1 MLSRLDHDTM
11 SYDVSKGLIKRASR
25 LGLALVVVCILLSI
39 FMIPAG
45 IWMVLGEPT
54 LGIKK
59 GRACLITN
67 ESFEMLKTSTSLH
80 LVEDK
85 ECTADSRV
93 LAFEHPNRPPTYFA

>member
-1 MLSRLDHDTM
+1 M

-54 LGIKK
+54 LEIKK

-85 ECTADSRV
+85 
-93 LAFEHPNRPPTYFA
+93 